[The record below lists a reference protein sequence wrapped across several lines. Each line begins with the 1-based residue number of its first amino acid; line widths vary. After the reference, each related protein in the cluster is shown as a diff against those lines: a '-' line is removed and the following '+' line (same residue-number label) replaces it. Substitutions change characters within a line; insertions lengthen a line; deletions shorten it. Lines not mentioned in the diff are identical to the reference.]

1 MVSEVPLSFSRV
13 TPFTSIICV
22 LVTCFVLLSF
32 VVYCY
37 RFHVHRVACALYVQD
52 MRDGNVRM
60 SQLDNEG
67 DDGRDAASVQ
77 KPISNCGA
85 LLANIEAAA
94 VVSPY
99 RLNPGYRRPAG
110 GGAGD
115 SDNGYSTMT
124 VHEDSEH
131 LGPEPLLLRK
141 GVPASLTSISST
153 SGTSSPVGSSSIT
166 KSLPMTASFTTT
178 KTATPFESSFNT
190 EAQVHRLQES
200 Q

>member
-1 MVSEVPLSFSRV
+1 MISEVPFSRV
-13 TPFTSIICV
+13 TPFASITVV

-52 MRDGNVRM
+52 MREGNVRM
-60 SQLDNEG
+60 SQLDNEA
-67 DDGRDAASVQ
+67 DEGRDAMSVQ
-77 KPISNCGA
+77 KPISNGGA

-110 GGAGD
+110 GGGD

-124 VHEDSEH
+124 AHEDSEH
-131 LGPEPLLLRK
+131 LGPDPLLLGK

-153 SGTSSPVGSSSIT
+153 SGTSSPVGSNSIT
-166 KSLPMTASFTTT
+166 KSLPMTGTASLMTKTTT
-178 KTATPFESSFNT
+178 TPFESSFNT
-190 EAQVHRLQES
+190 QAQVHRLQDS